1 MTSTRRPRTGLLP
14 AALVAVLAALL
25 AGCGGSS
32 TNGVDKLSASDAL
45 TKVRTA
51 TESVRSVHVTG
62 RINQSGQTLGI
73 NLTVGTSAAQ
83 GDIELGGGRMDL
95 RFVDG
100 VTYFRGDQKVFAA
113 FGANPA
119 EASLAAERWI
129 KDTSSSG
136 PAAGFSAFLNL
147 QQLFKS
153 LLTPQG
159 TVRAGGDATVNDRK
173 ALVLVD
179 TSREGGKLYV
189 AETGRALP
197 LRIERVGGNGGRVD
211 FTDYDVDVNVEVPP
225 DAVDLSKLSPG

>member
-1 MTSTRRPRTGLLP
+1 MTSTRRPSTGLVP
-14 AALVAVLAALL
+14 AALVAALAAVLT
-25 AGCGGSS
+25 GCGGSG

-51 TESVRSVHVTG
+51 TESVHSVHVTG
-62 RINQSGQTLGI
+62 RINQSGQTLGLD
-73 NLTVGTSAAQ
+73 LTVGTAAAQ

-95 RFVDG
+95 RLVDG

-119 EASLAAERWI
+119 EASLASERWI
-129 KDTSSSG
+129 RDTSTTG
-136 PAAGFSAFLNL
+136 PAAVFSAVLNL

-159 TVRAGGDATVNDRK
+159 SVRTGGDATINDHK
-173 ALVLVD
+173 ALVLID

-197 LRIERVGGNGGRVD
+197 LRIERVGSNGGRVD
-211 FTDYDVDVNVEVPP
+211 FSDYDADVNVEVPP
-225 DAVDLSKLSPG
+225 GAVDLSKLSPG